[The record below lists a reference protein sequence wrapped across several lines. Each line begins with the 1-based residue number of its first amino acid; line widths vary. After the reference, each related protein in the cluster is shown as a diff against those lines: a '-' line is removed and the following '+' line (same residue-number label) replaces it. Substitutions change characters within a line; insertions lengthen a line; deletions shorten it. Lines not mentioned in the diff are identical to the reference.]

1 MRLGVAPFLPRP
13 RKSPIRLQL
22 LLESMNP
29 PKAGTVA
36 MLLTHLEQPFSMPD
50 FVTLCLWTDLRKKR
64 V

>member
-36 MLLTHLEQPFSMPD
+36 MLLTHLEQPFSIPD
-50 FVTLCLWTDLRKKR
+50 FATL
-64 V
+64 